1 MAGIQKNSL
10 LGDATGTTSTQGATT
25 TFPAADP
32 TQPDPIYGWSDYIRQ
47 QKESCNAKQGCEWDS
62 TNETCN
68 CLGDK
73 DSTIPGPCDTASC
86 PEGYTCKENP
96 DNPAGYDCISDAVY
110 AETLDGYLDTVN
122 LGGFCQGA
130 TEEITERGQA
140 GCESAKGTWV
150 DYESFFGPNY
160 YKKIAETFG
169 FGTDDYSEF
178 FPEFP
183 FEAFED
189 VLPKLPEYAGQQQA
203 LINRAF
209 GIATAD
215 RKRRQ
220 ATIDQAYKD
229 GLISIDQ
236 HEELLKS
243 AFALQA
249 VTYQQQIGTE
259 KYKARINQA
268 YDEGH
273 ISKEEKD
280 QLLSALG
287 TYEGTF
293 KSDMDRKLAVALE
306 EKTQSLGNVQRQFQ
320 TSVSELRGSLLG
332 ALPGISEALGTEF
345 AGSGYAKTM
354 EQRVYEQSQDAFSNI
369 VANIYIPD
377 FENIQSKYNLTT
389 GQIKEETQEAM
400 DYAYLKF
407 LGDEQSAD
415 ASEQAIIERSNSI
428 RLRKQEAD
436 AGLLTDAEKDQLA
449 RDEAS
454 LNLRDEMDK
463 RISEVDSILYDW
475 LNQTIK
481 QAGIVAEGIDE
492 DKACPEGQKECS
504 DSSCVDEDEDCPPET
519 DVVVEGRSTE
529 SCDNQCQFVS
539 REGEDYRPFWEKMNY
554 TSIQDCVKGCS
565 GGDDGF
571 ATYYSCNDANEC
583 VADAAGEYTTS
594 DCDGACAPTR
604 DAFSCQNGACTPDP
618 EGNFETEQACIDS
631 GCTAQPHDCE
641 EVNGVD
647 TCVPHLTADGLEEYA
662 NLTDCEAGCGDDGC
676 ESDTDC
682 DDGYKCVDGK
692 CVEKTGCDSDADCTG
707 DNEEC
712 VGGKCV
718 EKTDGDGD
726 GDPSCPDCGP
736 KPNIQK
742 IIDEVGASA
751 GATELYE
758 SRLRD
763 WNKCCDAAEKLDPA
777 NCPDC
782 GPKPTVEGVCGE
794 AVHAGCEQEYER
806 RLSKWSECCGGG
818 EPEAN
823 CDEWCAKRS
832 AAMLSALPGPYRKWK
847 ASAPAGCTEADCTG
861 SARYGAN
868 FITSGPRNLLVGDNP
883 GGRELVQVTPIGS
896 QNVRGPSLLDQIND
910 TGLSYSFGGSSLLKD
925 LYK

>member
-1 MAGIQKNSL
+1 MPVIQNNSL
-10 LGDATGTTSTQGATT
+10 LGDATGTTSTQGTTT

-32 TQPDPIYGWSDYIRQ
+32 AQPDPIYGWSDYIRQ
-47 QKESCNAKQGCEWDS
+47 QKESCNTREGCEWDDA
-62 TNETCN
+62 NERCN
-68 CLGDK
+68 CLGTK
-73 DSTIPGPCDTASC
+73 DSPATPGPCDTASC

-110 AETLDGYLDTVN
+110 AETLEGYLDTVN

-130 TEEITERGQA
+130 TQDITERGQA
-140 GCESAKGTWV
+140 GCETAGGTWV
-150 DYESFFGPNY
+150 DYEDFFGPNY

-169 FGTDDYSEF
+169 FGEDDYSEF

-209 GIATAD
+209 GVATAD

-273 ISKEEKD
+273 ISEEERD

-287 TYEGTF
+287 NYEGTF

-306 EKTQSLGNVQRQFQ
+306 EKKRGLGNVQRQFT

-389 GQIKEETQEAM
+389 GQIREETQEAM

-481 QAGIVAEGIDE
+481 QAGIVAEGID
-492 DKACPEGQKECS
+492 KGCPEGQKQC
-504 DSSCVDEDEDCPPET
+504 DNGSCVGEDEDCPVDT
-519 DVVVEGRSTE
+519 DVVVDGRSTE
-529 SCDNQCQFVS
+529 SCDEQCGKIPGI
-539 REGEDYRPFWEKMNY
+539 EGVWYWQQKGYDDKDQC
-554 TSIQDCVKGCS
+554 IKGCT
-565 GGDDGF
+565 GGDDDF
-571 ATYYSCNDANEC
+571 DTYYSCVDDEC
-583 VADAAGEYTTS
+583 VPDAAGEYTS
-594 DCDGACAPTR
+594 DDCDGDCGDGKEERQAY
-604 DAFSCQNGACTPDP
+604 SCQNGACVPDP
-618 EGNFETEQACIDS
+618 DGVFDSLESCESECATGLTYDCIEGACIETEEQGEYETLAECEEGCGEGKEEETCEDLCGPRPKGTKRNVALREWQECID
-631 GCTAQPHDCE
+631 DCKA
-641 EVNGVD
+641 D
-647 TCVPHLTADGLEEYA
+647 VPGAPDVPVT
-662 NLTDCEAGCGDDGC
+662 TM
-676 ESDTDC
+676 
-682 DDGYKCVDGK
+682 
-692 CVEKTGCDSDADCTG
+692 
-707 DNEEC
+707 
-712 VGGKCV
+712 
-718 EKTDGDGD
+718 
-726 GDPSCPDCGP
+726 PSPP
-736 KPNIQK
+736 
-742 IIDEVGASA
+742 
-751 GATELYE
+751 
-758 SRLRD
+758 
-763 WNKCCDAAEKLDPA
+763 
-777 NCPDC
+777 
-782 GPKPTVEGVCGE
+782 
-794 AVHAGCEQEYER
+794 
-806 RLSKWSECCGGG
+806 
-818 EPEAN
+818 
-823 CDEWCAKRS
+823 
-832 AAMLSALPGPYRKWK
+832 
-847 ASAPAGCTEADCTG
+847 

-868 FITSGPRNLLVGDNP
+868 FITSGPQNIMVGDNP
-883 GGRELVQVTPIGS
+883 GGRELVQVTPLGS
-896 QNVRGPSLLDQIND
+896 PNTKGPKSFLDQLYKNRMN
-910 TGLSYSFGGSSLLKD
+910 YSFNQNSILED
-925 LYK
+925 LYR

>member
-1 MAGIQKNSL
+1 MPVIQNNSL
-10 LGDATGTTSTQGATT
+10 LGDATGTTSTQGTTT

-32 TQPDPIYGWSDYIRQ
+32 AQPDPIYGWSDYIRQ
-47 QKESCNAKQGCEWDS
+47 QKESCNTREGCEWDDA
-62 TNETCN
+62 NERCN
-68 CLGDK
+68 CLGTK
-73 DSTIPGPCDTASC
+73 DSPATPGPCDTASC

-110 AETLDGYLDTVN
+110 AETLEGYLDTVN

-130 TEEITERGQA
+130 TQDITERGQA
-140 GCESAKGTWV
+140 GCETAGGTWV
-150 DYESFFGPNY
+150 DYEDFFGPNY

-169 FGTDDYSEF
+169 FGEDDYSEF

-209 GIATAD
+209 GVATAD

-273 ISKEEKD
+273 ISEEERD

-287 TYEGTF
+287 NYEGTF

-306 EKTQSLGNVQRQFQ
+306 EKKRGLGNVQRQFT

-389 GQIKEETQEAM
+389 GQIREETQEAM

-481 QAGIVAEGIDE
+481 QAGIVAEGID
-492 DKACPEGQKECS
+492 KGCPEGQKQC
-504 DSSCVDEDEDCPPET
+504 DNGSCVGEDEDCPVDT
-519 DVVVEGRSTE
+519 DVVVDGRSTE
-529 SCDNQCQFVS
+529 SCDEQCGKIPGI
-539 REGEDYRPFWEKMNY
+539 EGVWYWQQKGYDDKDQC
-554 TSIQDCVKGCS
+554 IKGCT
-565 GGDDGF
+565 GGDDDF
-571 ATYYSCNDANEC
+571 DTYYSCVDDEC
-583 VADAAGEYTTS
+583 VPDAAGEYTS
-594 DCDGACAPTR
+594 DDCDGDCGDGKEERQAY
-604 DAFSCQNGACTPDP
+604 SCQNGACVPDP
-618 EGNFETEQACIDS
+618 DGVFDSLESCESECATGLTYDCIEGACIEAEEQ
-631 GCTAQPHDCE
+631 GEYETLAECE
-641 EVNGVD
+641 E
-647 TCVPHLTADGLEEYA
+647 
-662 NLTDCEAGCGDDGC
+662 GCGEGKEEETC
-676 ESDTDC
+676 EDL
-682 DDGYKCVDGK
+682 
-692 CVEKTGCDSDADCTG
+692 
-707 DNEEC
+707 
-712 VGGKCV
+712 
-718 EKTDGDGD
+718 
-726 GDPSCPDCGP
+726 CGP
-736 KPNIQK
+736 RPKGTKRNVALREWQEC
-742 IIDEVGASA
+742 IDDCKADVPGA
-751 GATELYE
+751 
-758 SRLRD
+758 
-763 WNKCCDAAEKLDPA
+763 
-777 NCPDC
+777 PDV
-782 GPKPTVEGVCGE
+782 PVTTMP
-794 AVHAGCEQEYER
+794 
-806 RLSKWSECCGGG
+806 S
-818 EPEAN
+818 P
-823 CDEWCAKRS
+823 
-832 AAMLSALPGPYRKWK
+832 P
-847 ASAPAGCTEADCTG
+847 

-868 FITSGPRNLLVGDNP
+868 FITSGPQNIMVGDNP
-883 GGRELVQVTPIGS
+883 GGRELVQVTPLGS
-896 QNVRGPSLLDQIND
+896 PNTKGPKSFLDQLYKNRMN
-910 TGLSYSFGGSSLLKD
+910 YSFNQNSILED
-925 LYK
+925 LYR

>member
-1 MAGIQKNSL
+1 MPVIQNNSL
-10 LGDATGTTSTQGATT
+10 LGDATGTTSTQGTTT

-32 TQPDPIYGWSDYIRQ
+32 AQPDPIYGWSDYIRQ
-47 QKESCNAKQGCEWDS
+47 QKESCNTREGCEWDDA
-62 TNETCN
+62 NERCN
-68 CLGDK
+68 CLGTK
-73 DSTIPGPCDTASC
+73 DSPATPGPCDTASC

-110 AETLDGYLDTVN
+110 AETLEGYLDTVN

-130 TEEITERGQA
+130 TQDITERGQA
-140 GCESAKGTWV
+140 GCETAGGTWV
-150 DYESFFGPNY
+150 DYEDFFGPNY

-169 FGTDDYSEF
+169 FGEDDYSEF

-209 GIATAD
+209 GVATAD

-273 ISKEEKD
+273 ISEEERD

-287 TYEGTF
+287 NYEGTF

-306 EKTQSLGNVQRQFQ
+306 EKKRGLGNVQRQFT

-389 GQIKEETQEAM
+389 GQIREETQEAM

-481 QAGIVAEGIDE
+481 QAGIVAEGIEEPSDDDDGDDE
-492 DKACPEGQKECS
+492 
-504 DSSCVDEDEDCPPET
+504 VI
-519 DVVVEGRSTE
+519 GRRTTE
-529 SCDNQCQFVS
+529 SCEGQCAQTVD
-539 REGEDYRPFWEKMNY
+539 GTPQWESKGYNSLDEC
-554 TSIQDCVKGCS
+554 TKGCTD
-565 GGDDGF
+565 GDDGF
-571 ATYYSCNDANEC
+571 VTTPHYSCVDNECVPDAEGYYTSDDCDGDCEPGITTYSCNAGVCEKDANGQYESLDAC
-583 VADAAGEYTTS
+583 RAAD
-594 DCDGACAPTR
+594 C
-604 DAFSCQNGACTPDP
+604 
-618 EGNFETEQACIDS
+618 EQVDEPYDCID
-631 GCTAQPHDCE
+631 D
-641 EVNGVD
+641 V
-647 TCVPHLTADGLEEYA
+647 CVPHTDENTSPQYV
-662 NLTDCEAGCGDDGC
+662 NLSECEAGCGKEEDKCADWCGQRPSDPTDKAAHYSWMKTKPLGC
-676 ESDTDC
+676 NATDC
-682 DDGYKCVDGK
+682 GEVTPQETCEDR
-692 CVEKTGCDSDADCTG
+692 
-707 DNEEC
+707 
-712 VGGKCV
+712 
-718 EKTDGDGD
+718 
-726 GDPSCPDCGP
+726 CGP
-736 KPNIQK
+736 
-742 IIDEVGASA
+742 E
-751 GATELYE
+751 
-758 SRLRD
+758 
-763 WNKCCDAAEKLDPA
+763 
-777 NCPDC
+777 
-782 GPKPTVEGVCGE
+782 PTVEGVCEEMGDS
-794 AVHAGCEQEYER
+794 AGCEEVYKKRKAE
-806 RLSKWSECCGGG
+806 WDECC
-818 EPEAN
+818 
-823 CDEWCAKRS
+823 DQTVTS
-832 AAMLSALPGPYRKWK
+832 PG
-847 ASAPAGCTEADCTG
+847 APDVPVTTMPSPP

-868 FITSGPRNLLVGDNP
+868 FITSGPQNIMVGDNP
-883 GGRELVQVTPIGS
+883 GGRELVQVTPLGS
-896 QNVRGPSLLDQIND
+896 PNTKGPKSFLDQLYKNKMN
-910 TGLSYSFGGSSLLKD
+910 YSFNQNSILED
-925 LYK
+925 LYR

>member
-1 MAGIQKNSL
+1 MPVIQNNSL
-10 LGDATGTTSTQGATT
+10 LGDATGTTSTQGTTT

-32 TQPDPIYGWSDYIRQ
+32 AQPDPIYGWSDYIRQ
-47 QKESCNAKQGCEWDS
+47 QKESCNTREGCEWDDA
-62 TNETCN
+62 NERCN
-68 CLGDK
+68 CLGTK
-73 DSTIPGPCDTASC
+73 DSPATPGPCDTASC

-110 AETLDGYLDTVN
+110 AETLEGYLDTVN

-130 TEEITERGQA
+130 TQDITERGQA
-140 GCESAKGTWV
+140 GCETAGGTWV
-150 DYESFFGPNY
+150 DYEDFFGPNY

-169 FGTDDYSEF
+169 FGEDDYSEF

-273 ISKEEKD
+273 ISEEERD

-287 TYEGTF
+287 NYEGTF

-306 EKTQSLGNVQRQFQ
+306 EKKRGLGNVQRQFT

-389 GQIKEETQEAM
+389 GQIREETQEAM

-481 QAGIVAEGIDE
+481 QAGIVAEGID
-492 DKACPEGQKECS
+492 KGCPEGQKQC
-504 DSSCVDEDEDCPPET
+504 DNGSCVGEDEDCPVDT
-519 DVVVEGRSTE
+519 DVVVDGRSTE
-529 SCDNQCQFVS
+529 SCDEQCGKIPGI
-539 REGEDYRPFWEKMNY
+539 EGVWYWQQKGYDDKDQC
-554 TSIQDCVKGCS
+554 IKGCT
-565 GGDDGF
+565 GGDDDF
-571 ATYYSCNDANEC
+571 DTYYSCVDDEC
-583 VADAAGEYTTS
+583 VPDAAGEYTS
-594 DCDGACAPTR
+594 DDCDGDCGDGKEERQAY
-604 DAFSCQNGACTPDP
+604 SCQNGACVPDP
-618 EGNFETEQACIDS
+618 DGVFDSLESCESECATGLTYDCIEGACIEAEEQ
-631 GCTAQPHDCE
+631 GEYETLAECE
-641 EVNGVD
+641 E
-647 TCVPHLTADGLEEYA
+647 
-662 NLTDCEAGCGDDGC
+662 GCGEGKEEETC
-676 ESDTDC
+676 EDL
-682 DDGYKCVDGK
+682 
-692 CVEKTGCDSDADCTG
+692 
-707 DNEEC
+707 
-712 VGGKCV
+712 
-718 EKTDGDGD
+718 
-726 GDPSCPDCGP
+726 CGP
-736 KPNIQK
+736 RPKGTKRNVALREWQEC
-742 IIDEVGASA
+742 IDDCKADVPGA
-751 GATELYE
+751 
-758 SRLRD
+758 
-763 WNKCCDAAEKLDPA
+763 
-777 NCPDC
+777 PDV
-782 GPKPTVEGVCGE
+782 PVTTMP
-794 AVHAGCEQEYER
+794 
-806 RLSKWSECCGGG
+806 S
-818 EPEAN
+818 P
-823 CDEWCAKRS
+823 
-832 AAMLSALPGPYRKWK
+832 P
-847 ASAPAGCTEADCTG
+847 

-868 FITSGPRNLLVGDNP
+868 FITSGPQNIMVGDNP
-883 GGRELVQVTPIGS
+883 GGRELVQVTPLGS
-896 QNVRGPSLLDQIND
+896 PNTKGPKSFLDQLYKNRMN
-910 TGLSYSFGGSSLLKD
+910 YSFNQNSILED
-925 LYK
+925 LYR

>member
-96 DNPAGYDCISDAVY
+96 DNPAGYDCISDAEY

-140 GCESAKGTWV
+140 GCESAGGTWV

-273 ISKEEKD
+273 ISEEEKD

-287 TYEGTF
+287 DYEGTF

-481 QAGIVAEGIDE
+481 QAGIVAEGID
-492 DKACPEGQKECS
+492 KGCPEGQKECS
-504 DSSCVDEDEDCPPET
+504 DGSCVGEDEDCPPET

-529 SCDNQCQFVS
+529 SCEKQCGKIAGVNVYGWQQK
-539 REGEDYRPFWEKMNY
+539 GY
-554 TSIQDCVKGCS
+554 TNRFECIDGCT
-565 GGDDGF
+565 GGDPDF
-571 ATYYSCNDANEC
+571 DTNYSCNEDKEC
-583 VADAAGEYTTS
+583 VPDAAGEYTSDDCDGKCDGDDKKYSCKENTDGVNECVEDPDGGYTSS
-594 DCDGACAPTR
+594 DCDGDCKQAYEPY
-604 DAFSCQNGACTPDP
+604 DCQ
-618 EGNFETEQACIDS
+618 
-631 GCTAQPHDCE
+631 
-641 EVNGVD
+641 EVNGEL
-647 TCVPHLTADGLEEYA
+647 TCVEHFTDDAADYESLA
-662 NLTDCEAGCGDDGC
+662 DCEAGCGAVGC
-676 ESDTDC
+676 TNNTDC
-682 DDGYKCVDGK
+682 D
-692 CVEKTGCDSDADCTG
+692 

-712 VGGKCV
+712 VEGKCV
-718 EKTDGDGD
+718 AKEEDKCADWCSQKPSDPNDKSAHYSWMKTKPLG
-726 GDPSCPDCGP
+726 CNATDCGP
-736 KPNIQK
+736 PK
-742 IIDEVGASA
+742 EE
-751 GATELYE
+751 TCEE
-758 SRLRD
+758 R
-763 WNKCCDAAEKLDPA
+763 
-777 NCPDC
+777 C
-782 GPKPTVEGVCGE
+782 GPMPTIEGVCEEMQG
-794 AVHAGCEQEYER
+794 
-806 RLSKWSECCGGG
+806 S
-818 EPEAN
+818 AN
-823 CDEWCAKRS
+823 CGKVYEKRKAKWDVCCEGKV
-832 AAMLSALPGPYRKWK
+832 ATPGTPDVPVATTPR
-847 ASAPAGCTEADCTG
+847 PP

-868 FITSGPRNLLVGDNP
+868 FITSGPQNIMVGDNP
-883 GGRELVQVTPIGS
+883 GGRELVQVTPLGS
-896 QNVRGPSLLDQIND
+896 PNTKGPKSFLDQLYKNKMN
-910 TGLSYSFGGSSLLKD
+910 YSFNQNSILED